1 MVSGRTELRDGTDYG
16 GLDCS
21 KKDSWRRSLKGGS
34 PPVVSEFVLNIFHIL
49 SRLAAQLTYELNF
62 FGIIG
67 Q

>member
-1 MVSGRTELRDGTDYG
+1 MVPGRTELRDGTDYC

-21 KKDSWRRSLKGGS
+21 KKDSWRRSSKGGP
-34 PPVVSEFVLNIFHIL
+34 PPVVAEFVLNKFHIS